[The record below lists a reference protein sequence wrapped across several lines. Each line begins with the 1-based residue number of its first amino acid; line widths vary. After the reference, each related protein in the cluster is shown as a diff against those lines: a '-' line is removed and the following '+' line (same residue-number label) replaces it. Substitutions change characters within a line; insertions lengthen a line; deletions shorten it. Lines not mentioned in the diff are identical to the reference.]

1 MIVDDRKDLLP
12 KKGSIIIWAIVLL
25 VYLTSCGSDLVAPKY
40 EDEENPDKPVGEE
53 DPIGIN

>member
-1 MIVDDRKDLLP
+1 MTVDDWKNLLP

-40 EDEENPDKPVGEE
+40 EDEENPDKPVGGEE
-53 DPIGIN
+53 PK